1 MGKVTPLRTLRNNV
15 GLTTKQEDAA
25 AYLAVGKVVAETA
38 RLVEVNRNTIYEW
51 LKLPAFA
58 SHYKKQLRDVRREI
72 RGKLSAMAEDATSTL
87 EELMREGGEQAKL
100 KAATY
105 ILDRIAEDEKI
116 IKKAKQK
123 KSNEKG

>member
-1 MGKVTPLRTLRNNV
+1 MGKVTPLKTLRSDT
-15 GLTTKQEDAA
+15 GLTEKQESAA
-25 AYLAVGKVVAETA
+25 AYLAIGKGVTEVG
-38 RLVEVNRNTIYEW
+38 RLVGVNRNTVYEW
-51 LKLPAFA
+51 LRLPAFV

>member
-25 AYLAVGKVVAETA
+25 AYLAVGKGVAETA
-38 RLVEVNRNTIYEW
+38 RLVDVNRNTIYEW

-58 SHYKKQLRDVRREI
+58 AHYKKQLRDVRREI

>member
-25 AYLAVGKVVAETA
+25 AYLAVGKGVAETA
-38 RLVEVNRNTIYEW
+38 RLVDVNRNTIYEW

-58 SHYKKQLRDVRREI
+58 SQYKKQLRDVRREI